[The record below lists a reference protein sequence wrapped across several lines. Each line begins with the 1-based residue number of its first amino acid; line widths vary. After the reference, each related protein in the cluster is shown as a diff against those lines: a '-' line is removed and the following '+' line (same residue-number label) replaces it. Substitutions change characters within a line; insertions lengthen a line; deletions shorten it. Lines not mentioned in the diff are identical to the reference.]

1 MGVMKIKRSY
11 LIALG
16 LLVLIALWF
25 IIGSNKKDMSAPAE
39 GTASLKQTVPTVEIK
54 RIHAEQHESYMD
66 LYGRTE
72 ADREVSVKAETAG
85 LVVRTP
91 VREGAF
97 IKRGTLICVQDVDA
111 RRAVLDQANAQLR
124 SRELEYVAAERLVE
138 KGFRSSTQAAGALA
152 LLDGA
157 KAQVKQAQ
165 IELDNVNM
173 RAPFA
178 GIFEQQMAEIGDYL
192 LPGQACGLLVDLD
205 PLVITGEVT
214 EKQVGL
220 LGIGKQAVVQLA
232 TGETVS
238 GEIRFIETRA
248 NPATRTFRIE
258 IATPNKNG
266 KLKAGVTASIKLS
279 AGQTNADL
287 IPANVLTLDD
297 GGSMGVRYLDFEQ
310 RVRFTKVTTIDETI
324 EGVWV
329 TGLPNP
335 VDLIVRGQDY
345 VSEGVKVKTQFDS
358 QETDLGNGV
367 IGNGPD

>member
-1 MGVMKIKRSY
+1 MKIKRSY

-16 LLVLIALWF
+16 LLLLIAFWF
-25 IIGSNKKDMSAPAE
+25 IIGSREKNTKKPAPKTVTSE
-39 GTASLKQTVPTVEIK
+39 QTAPTVEIK
-54 RIHAEQHESYMD
+54 RINAERHENYMD

-72 ADREVSVKAETAG
+72 ADREVSVKATTAG

-91 VREGAF
+91 VREGTR
-97 IKRGTLICVQDVDA
+97 IKRGTLICAQDVDA
-111 RRAVLDQANAQLR
+111 RQAVLDQANAQLR
-124 SRELEYVAAERLVE
+124 SRELEYQAAQTLVE

-165 IELDNVNM
+165 IELGNVKM
-173 RAPFA
+173 RAPFS

-192 LPGQACGLLVDLD
+192 APGQPCGLVVDFD

-220 LGIGKQAVVQLA
+220 LGVGKEAVIKLA

-238 GEIRFIETRA
+238 GKIRFIETRA

-258 IATPNKNG
+258 IATPNKDG
-266 KLKAGVTASIKLS
+266 KLKAGVTAEIKLS
-279 AGQTNADL
+279 AGQTDAHL
-287 IPANVLTLDD
+287 IPASVLTLDD
-297 GGSMGVRYLDFEQ
+297 GGSIGVRYLDFENK
-310 RVRFTKVTTIDETI
+310 VRFSKVTTIDETPDGI
-324 EGVWV
+324 WV

-335 VDLIVRGQDY
+335 VNLIVRGQDY
-345 VSEGVKVKTQFDS
+345 VSDGVKVLTQYDTESSLESTDS
-358 QETDLGNGV
+358 EF
-367 IGNGPD
+367 GPD

>member
-1 MGVMKIKRSY
+1 MKIKRSY

-25 IIGSNKKDMSAPAE
+25 IIGSNKKDTSAPAVD
-39 GTASLKQTVPTVEIK
+39 AANLKPAVPTVEIK
-54 RIHAEQHESYMD
+54 RIHAEQHESYME

-91 VREGAF
+91 VREGTF
-97 IKRGTLICVQDVDA
+97 IKRGTLMCAQDVDA
-111 RRAVLDQANAQLR
+111 RQAVLDQANAQLR
-124 SRELEYVAAERLVE
+124 SRKLEYEAAERLVE

-165 IELDNVNM
+165 IELGNVKM
-173 RAPFA
+173 RAPFS
-178 GIFEQQMAEIGDYL
+178 GIFEKQMAEIGDYL
-192 LPGQACGLLVDLD
+192 TPGQPCGLLVDLD

-220 LGIGKQAVVQLA
+220 LDIGKHADVQLA
-232 TGETVS
+232 TGESVS

-258 IATPNKNG
+258 IATPNGDG
-266 KLKAGVTASIKLS
+266 KLKAGVTATIKLS
-279 AGQTNADL
+279 AGQTDAHL

-297 GGSMGVRYLDFEQ
+297 GGNMGVRYLDFEQ
-310 RVRFTKVTTIDETI
+310 KVRFSKVATIDETA
-324 EGVWV
+324 EGIWV

-345 VSEGVKVKTQFDS
+345 VAEGTLVNTQYDS
-358 QETDLGNGV
+358 VDTDLGNGS
-367 IGNGPD
+367 D